1 MQKIRVLGACVA
13 LGGVALLTGCVG
25 VPGDP
30 YYAGGYNGGYSSG
43 PYYSEPAPVV
53 VAPAPVYINGGGYYE
68 RERRPYYGD
77 RPYYGRPGYPAVRP
91 GYPAA
96 RPNYPVPQR
105 PAYPGVA
112 PGGRPPAVAMPRQA
126 PLEGR
131 MMRPPPGVPAREG
144 PSLADKP

>member
-1 MQKIRVLGACVA
+1 MKKIRVLGASVA
-13 LGGVALLTGCVG
+13 LGGVALLSGCVG

-30 YYAGGYNGGYSSG
+30 YYGGGYNAGYGGGYSSG

-68 RERRPYYGD
+68 RDRRPYYDGG

-96 RPNYPVPQR
+96 RPPNWGGGR
-105 PAYPGVA
+105 PGVA
-112 PGGRPPAVAMPRQA
+112 PQPRPPVAGAVPQQPRGNARLWTSPDSKGQT
-126 PLEGR
+126 
-131 MMRPPPGVPAREG
+131 PP
-144 PSLADKP
+144 

>member
-13 LGGVALLTGCVG
+13 LGGIALLTGCVG

-91 GYPAA
+91 GYPAG
-96 RPNYPVPQR
+96 RPPNWNGGGRPPV
-105 PAYPGVA
+105 VA
-112 PGGRPPAVAMPRQA
+112 PGGRPPVAVLPGAQPAQPRGNARLWTSPDSKGQT
-126 PLEGR
+126 
-131 MMRPPPGVPAREG
+131 PP
-144 PSLADKP
+144 